1 MAMTGR
7 LFGVLTLFLPSL
19 ITMLTEQM
27 GRNLITY
34 KYSSR
39 DTSPLAN
46 AVMHP
51 FWNWVTQ
58 VGDLFRSCSFSIL
71 KKFYPRWVAPNLLTF
86 LGFLLTV
93 THFILLSFLN
103 PHFDSPNNVPRWIWL
118 LVAVLVFTA
127 HTLDGTDGKQ
137 ARRTQ
142 SSSALGELFD
152 HGCDSWVVLF
162 IPAVIYSICGN
173 GSSPMRLLVLQWLI
187 IWTFY
192 TSHWEKYITGVL
204 FLPWTFDFG
213 QLSVTFICILTYF
226 YGPGLFVQPVIF
238 GLTSVTLFEFTLLA
252 SFVFMQIPITIHNI
266 QVDCPSG
273 KCWHRGMGYIEAL
286 RPLVPML
293 TLMTFSIVWAIFSP
307 TDMVNRR
314 PRLFLYCLV
323 TVASNVCCEL
333 ILAQMSKSRAPVHNW
348 LVLLYS
354 LVVCGMCLNRHTLW
368 IARMELTCLVLLSCY
383 VTLRHLIYAVNLV
396 SEIANT
402 LDVPVFRV
410 KMVN

>member
-1 MAMTGR
+1 
-7 LFGVLTLFLPSL
+7 
-19 ITMLTEQM
+19 MLTEQM

-58 VGDLFRSCSFSIL
+58 
-71 KKFYPRWVAPNLLTF
+71 FYPRWVAPNLLTF

-93 THFILLSFLN
+93 AHFILLSFLN

-118 LVAVLVFTA
+118 LVAVMVFTA

-173 GSSPMRLLVLQWLI
+173 GSSPMRLLVLQWLL

-273 KCWHRGMGYIEAL
+273 KRWYRDMGYMEAL

-333 ILAQMSKSRAPVHNW
+333 ILAQMSKSRAPVYNW

-354 LVVCGMCLNRHTLW
+354 LVVCGVCLNRYTLW
-368 IARMELTCLVLLSCY
+368 IARAELNCLVLLSCY

-402 LDVPVFRV
+402 LDVPIFRV
-410 KMVN
+410 KTVN

>member
-1 MAMTGR
+1 MLSR
-7 LFGVLTLFLPSL
+7 LFQL

-27 GRNLITY
+27 ERNLITY
-34 KYSSR
+34 KYSSQ

-58 VGDLFRSCSFSIL
+58 VGDLFRSCSVSIL

-93 THFILLSFLN
+93 AHFILLSFLN
-103 PHFDSPNNVPRWIWL
+103 PHFDNPNNVPRWIWL
-118 LVAVLVFTA
+118 LIAVMVFTA

-173 GSSPMRLLVLQWLI
+173 GSSPMRLLVIQWLL

-213 QLSVTFICILTYF
+213 QLSVTFMCILTYF
-226 YGPGLFVQPVIF
+226 YGPGLYVQPVIF
-238 GLTSVTLFEFTLLA
+238 GLTSVTLLEFILLA
-252 SFVFMQIPITIHNI
+252 SFVFIQIPVTIHNI
-266 QVDCPSG
+266 QAGCPSG
-273 KCWHRGMGYIEAL
+273 KRWHRGMGYIEAL
-286 RPLVPML
+286 RPFVPML
-293 TLMTFSIVWAIFSP
+293 ILMTFSIAWAVFSP

-333 ILAQMSKSRAPVHNW
+333 ILAQMSKSRAPVYNW
-348 LVLLYS
+348 LVMVYS
-354 LVVCGMCLNRHTLW
+354 LVVCGLCLNRHTLW
-368 IARMELTCLVLLSCY
+368 IARMELSCLVLLSCY
-383 VTLRHLIYAVNLV
+383 VTLKHLTYAINLV
-396 SEIANT
+396 LEIANT
-402 LDVPVFRV
+402 LNVPVFRV
-410 KMVN
+410 KPVQ